1 MVMPHW
7 SRCNSMMVS

>member
-7 SRCNSMMVS
+7 RDRKNL